1 MKKVGRLIG
10 MALVLSFL
18 MVQLSFAGGEKEAAV
33 ETETKVQEEIT
44 AVCGTWVIDR
54 DQALVKEVFGF
65 DFLEKFKEETGITVK
80 LEGYPFRQLFQVIE
94 VKLTAKDPKVDIL
107 WVDSPLTASCKISV

>member
-1 MKKVGRLIG
+1 MKNVGRLIG

-33 ETETKVQEEIT
+33 KTGSKVQAEIT
-44 AVCGTWVIDR
+44 AVCGVWAIER
-54 DQALVKEVFGF
+54 DQAQFKEAFGY

-80 LEGYPFRQLFQVIE
+80 
-94 VKLTAKDPKVDIL
+94 
-107 WVDSPLTASCKISV
+107 